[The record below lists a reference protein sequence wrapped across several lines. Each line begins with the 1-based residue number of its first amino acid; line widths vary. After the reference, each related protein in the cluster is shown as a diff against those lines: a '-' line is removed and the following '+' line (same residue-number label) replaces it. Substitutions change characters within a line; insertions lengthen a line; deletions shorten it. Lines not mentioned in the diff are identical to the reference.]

1 VRALGYPVRDEDAA
15 RLSPFIRKHVRMEGH
30 YSFHLPDLGS
40 GHRPLRDPDAP
51 DEDD

>member
-1 VRALGYPVRDEDAA
+1 
-15 RLSPFIRKHVRMEGH
+15 MEGH